1 MSDRALALLAFA
13 FLELLAGLVLRN
25 EALAT
30 RSRAEANLR
39 RELACERRE
48 RESRGLYAL
57 LAAPA
62 ALDAR
67 TRQRAAAG
75 RQPGRPDLR
84 RDL

>member
-25 EALAT
+25 EALAA
-30 RSRAEANLR
+30 RGRAEANLR

-48 RESRGLYAL
+48 RESLGLYAL
-57 LAAPA
+57 LSSPA

-67 TRQRAAAG
+67 ARQHAAFG
-75 RQPGRPDLR
+75 RKHGRPDLNR
-84 RDL
+84 EL